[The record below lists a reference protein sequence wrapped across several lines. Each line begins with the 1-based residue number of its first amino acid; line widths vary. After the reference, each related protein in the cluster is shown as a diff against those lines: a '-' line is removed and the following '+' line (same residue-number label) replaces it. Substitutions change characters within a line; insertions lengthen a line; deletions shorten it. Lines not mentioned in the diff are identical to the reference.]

1 MSCGPAELVK
11 DISANIEQTLDIA
24 DKALTV
30 LPLKIASIPGYVEAQ
45 LISSLNEKVQLIKQ
59 LLENPLDALGGLIPG
74 LPADIQQFIKDYG
87 GIAAGV
93 AGAAIYLND
102 LKEKYS
108 DLDVD
113 IDNIVGIL
121 NEVGNDLELLC
132 EIVPNIQDIGG
143 EFVFKGLPLK
153 MPEINVAKII
163 KEGEFPD
170 IVADFKNAVS
180 RVDVDVILDPDKQG
194 FTVSEAPG
202 EPYRMNGRPRFARKR
217 NRLLDDLTGGN
228 PFGSL
233 QDGFGANLLGDI
245 LDQVE
250 GAVDNV
256 FGVVDQAVDQVVD
269 TATDA
274 INNAGADGGGT

>member
-11 DISANIEQTLDIA
+11 NLSANIEQTLDIA

-30 LPLKIASIPGYVEAQ
+30 LPLKIATIPGYVELQ
-45 LISSLNEKVQLIKQ
+45 LLTSLNQKVKLIKQ
-59 LLENPLDALGGLIPG
+59 LLENPLAALGGLVPG
-74 LPADIQQFIKDYG
+74 LPADMQKFLNDFG
-87 GIAAGV
+87 GVAAGI
-93 AGAAIYLND
+93 AGAAVYLD
-102 LKEKYS
+102 DMKDKYG

-113 IDNIVGIL
+113 IDNIVGVL

-143 EFVFKGLPLK
+143 TFVLKGFPLK
-153 MPEINVAKII
+153 LPEINVKNII

-170 IVADFKNAVS
+170 IIADFKNAAS
-180 RVDVDVILDPDKQG
+180 RVDVDLILDPDKQG

-202 EPYRMNGRPRFARKR
+202 EAFRMNGRPRFARKR
-217 NRLLDDLTGGN
+217 NRLLDDLLGGN
-228 PFGSL
+228 PFGAL
-233 QDGFGANLLGDI
+233 QDGFGGNPLGDL

-250 GAVDNV
+250 GAVDS
-256 FGVVDQAVDQVVD
+256 FSGGLDTIVDQVVD

-274 INNAGADGGGT
+274 IEDALPNPLDT

>member
-30 LPLKIASIPGYVEAQ
+30 LPLKIATIPGYVELQ
-45 LISSLNEKVQLIKQ
+45 LLTSLNQKVKLIKQ
-59 LLENPLDALGGLIPG
+59 LLEDPLGALGGLIPG
-74 LPADIQQFIKDYG
+74 LPADIQQFINDYG

-93 AGAAIYLND
+93 AGAAVYLD
-102 LKEKYS
+102 DMKEKYG

-113 IDNIVGIL
+113 IDNIVGVL

-143 EFVFKGLPLK
+143 EFIFKGLPLK
-153 MPEINVAKII
+153 MPEINVEKII

-180 RVDVDVILDPDKQG
+180 RVDVDIVLDPDKQG
-194 FTVSEAPG
+194 FTISEAPG

-217 NRLLDDLTGGN
+217 NRLLDDLMGGN

-233 QDGFGANLLGDI
+233 QDGFGANPLGDI

>member
-45 LISSLNEKVQLIKQ
+45 LISSLNEKVKLIKQ

-74 LPADIQQFIKDYG
+74 LPADIQQFINDYG

-217 NRLLDDLTGGN
+217 NRLLDDLSGGN

-233 QDGFGANLLGDI
+233 QDGFGGNVLGDI

>member
-217 NRLLDDLTGGN
+217 NRLLDDLSGGN

-233 QDGFGANLLGDI
+233 QDGFGGNVLGDI

>member
-74 LPADIQQFIKDYG
+74 LPADIQQFINDYG

-217 NRLLDDLTGGN
+217 NRLLDDLSGGN

-233 QDGFGANLLGDI
+233 QDGFGGNVLGDI